1 MAEWAPA
8 FLRLCSFSY
17 LYFDAKACRCRHV
30 DEGIQTKQ
38 VDFPTHEV
46 GDARLRDTE
55 QLSDLGLA
63 EVGAGQMRFQSHH
76 QGRAQL
82 HIFSLLV
89 RTLDGIPYA
98 SKSVLAHCSSSFV
111 KSR

>member
-1 MAEWAPA
+1 MTANGRECDDGRCQVLAGCRRMRPPSEKPVKQPQVRMSSTPPRMVEWASVL
-8 FLRLCSFSY
+8 LRLCSFSY
-17 LYFDAKACRCRHV
+17 LYFDAQARRCRHV

-63 EVGAGQMRFQSHH
+63 EVGAG
-76 QGRAQL
+76 
-82 HIFSLLV
+82 
-89 RTLDGIPYA
+89 
-98 SKSVLAHCSSSFV
+98 
-111 KSR
+111 